1 MAKNIRLI
9 DHRRALADNVD
20 AYTFELRPENINRL
34 VKTLLLHLKNAGYQL
49 TLTNSCDDLSR
60 IIQLLFEAQE
70 KRPFFHVEGTEL
82 PLCWNSPKDWDKN
95 YVKYEW
101 GHLRSKNQSP
111 EKAHQLENLGLYS
124 ARCNQH
130 IQTSMHIEELMVYG
144 GILAQRISNVLTAR
158 RKLFQTAEWR
168 QLVEKLVT
176 LSHRPTLGPCI
187 KAVRAT

>member
-1 MAKNIRLI
+1 MTKNIRLI
-9 DHRRALADNVD
+9 DHRRALADND
-20 AYTFELRPENINRL
+20 EAYTFELRSENISRL
-34 VKTLLLHLKNAGYQL
+34 VKTLLLHLKKAGYQL
-49 TLTNSCDDLSR
+49 TPTNSFDDLSR

-82 PLCWNSPKDWDKN
+82 PLCWNSPKDWDKT
-95 YVKYEW
+95 YLKYEW

-158 RKLFQTAEWR
+158 RRLFQTAEWR

-176 LSHRPTLGPCI
+176 LS
-187 KAVRAT
+187 A

>member
-1 MAKNIRLI
+1 MKQRPYRLSSEAI
-9 DHRRALADNVD
+9 H
-20 AYTFELRPENINRL
+20 
-34 VKTLLLHLKNAGYQL
+34 
-49 TLTNSCDDLSR
+49 
-60 IIQLLFEAQE
+60 LLFEAQE
-70 KRPFFHVEGTEL
+70 RRPFFHVEGTEL

-158 RKLFQTAEWR
+158 RKLFQAEEWK
-168 QLVEKLVT
+168 QLVEKLLVQPE
-176 LSHRPTLGPCI
+176 RPTDFGRLRVTKG
-187 KAVRAT
+187 T

>member
-1 MAKNIRLI
+1 MTNRSRLI
-9 DHRRALADNVD
+9 DHRRALANNSD
-20 AYTFELRPENINRL
+20 AYSFELLPENIGRL
-34 VKTLLLHLKNAGYQL
+34 VKTLTVHLKSAGYQV
-49 TLTNSCDDLSR
+49 TYKESSDDLSK
-60 IIQLLFEAQE
+60 IIELLFNAQDN
-70 KRPFFHVEGTEL
+70 RPFFHVEGTEL

-95 YVKYEW
+95 YIKYEW

-158 RKLFQTAEWR
+158 RKLFETDEWKELIR
-168 QLVEKLVT
+168 
-176 LSHRPTLGPCI
+176 RLG
-187 KAVRAT
+187 